1 MPTVKW
7 MHCLISA
14 KLDVAVDKMKSIPL
28 LHLLQ
33 ETDSRLN
40 ASVSLIPVLMFL
52 RHRAINKKLVPKI
65 KTETLIQLVQNAGA
79 ITFNYEML
87 EDMAANNQAVMNLIN
102 SSDRKYTVLQ
112 TGQENVLDASE
123 ETAPKDDEADKKE
136 KSQEIVSK
144 MAKKAAK

>member
-1 MPTVKW
+1 

>member
-1 MPTVKW
+1 

-87 EDMAANNQAVMNLIN
+87 EDMAANNQAVMNLIK